1 MARVT
6 RRDIP
11 GAQRLTATEGETP
24 TPRSSTTSPPSF
36 RTRAD
41 ESSAPGA
48 PFDERGSRPA
58 PKYEREEREREQRLM
73 SALDWHRFETW
84 CASNGLRS
92 LPVTP
97 EAIGLLALYITHM
110 AATGRSVA
118 TVARALVRGRGRGE

>member
-11 GAQRLTATEGETP
+11 GARRLVAEDEAP
-24 TPRSSTTSPPSF
+24 TPRM
-36 RTRAD
+36 RAE

-48 PFDERGSRPA
+48 PSDERGSGPA
-58 PKYEREEREREQRLM
+58 PRYEREEREREQRLM
-73 SALDWHRFETW
+73 MALDWHRFEMW

-118 TVARALVRGRGRGE
+118 TVARALVRDRGSRGE